1 MSDLTTSAHAKVLF
15 ARLMTHGRLRQLRLL
30 VAMEDLGS
38 IARAAASIHLSQSA
52 ATQAVG
58 DLERLLDVKLFDRH
72 ARGIRATLAGQA
84 LIAAARGT
92 LASLM
97 GAAESLSALQRG
109 ASGTLRLGAIPAASY
124 TLLPPLLE
132 VFCVDHPNVHL
143 EVKEDAGNALLPLL
157 LAEQLDAVFCRAPSS
172 LPAGFAFTPLLAD
185 DVVVIGAASHPMAG
199 KANVSL
205 QSMADSRW
213 VMPTINIEVRAIFDA
228 VVLRSFPEAQFLMVS
243 TVSVPVLEGLLQQ
256 GNAATICPRSV
267 SKGLLANPRI
277 CLLDVTLP
285 ARLPPL
291 SPLGVAYRESNPAES
306 LQNLLALASAT
317 LKGAATATGTALAG
331 PLAAPAAPAPPGPP
345 TLPAPL
351 APIPRP

>member
-1 MSDLTTSAHAKVLF
+1 MSDSTTSAHAKVLF

-30 VAMEDLGS
+30 VAIDDHGS

-72 ARGIRATLAGQA
+72 ARGIRPTTAGQA
-84 LIAAARGT
+84 IIAAARGAMAG
-92 LASLM
+92 LL

-109 ASGTLRLGAIPAASY
+109 ATGTLRLGAIPAASY

-132 VFCVDHPNVHL
+132 VFCADHPGVHL
-143 EVKEDAGNALLPLL
+143 EVKEDAGNTLLPLL
-157 LAEQLDAVFCRAPSS
+157 LAEHLDAVFCRAPPS
-172 LPAGFAFTPLLAD
+172 LPAGFTFTPLLAD
-185 DVVVIGAASHPMAG
+185 DVVVIGAATHRMAG
-199 KANVSL
+199 KPNVSI
-205 QSMADSRW
+205 QSLADSRW
-213 VMPTINIEVRAIFDA
+213 IMPTANIEVRAIFDA
-228 VVLRSFPEAQFLMVS
+228 VVLRSFPDAQFLMVS

-277 CLLDVTLP
+277 CLLDVSLP

-291 SPLGVAYRESNPAES
+291 SPLGVAYRENNTAEP
-306 LQNLLALASAT
+306 LQNLLALARTAASTMTSSTAARAT
-317 LKGAATATGTALAG
+317 PTATVATT
-331 PLAAPAAPAPPGPP
+331 PA
-345 TLPAPL
+345 TS
-351 APIPRP
+351 

>member
-30 VAMEDLGS
+30 VAMDDHGS

-72 ARGIRATLAGQA
+72 ARGIRATTAGQA
-84 LIAAARGT
+84 LIAAARGAMAG
-92 LASLM
+92 LL
-97 GAAESLSALQRG
+97 GAVESLSALQRG
-109 ASGTLRLGAIPAASY
+109 ATGTLRLGAIPAASY
-124 TLLPPLLE
+124 TVLPALLE
-132 VFCVDHPNVHL
+132 LFCADYPGVHL
-143 EVKEDAGNALLPLL
+143 EVKENAGNALLPLL
-157 LAEQLDAVFCRAPSS
+157 LAGHLDAVFCRAPPS
-172 LPAGFAFTPLLAD
+172 LPADFAFTPLLAD

-199 KANVSL
+199 KADVSL
-205 QSMADSRW
+205 ESLADSRW
-213 VMPTINIEVRAIFDA
+213 IMPTVNIEVRAIFDA
-228 VVLRSFPEAQFLMVS
+228 VVLRNFPDARFLMVS

-267 SKGLLANPRI
+267 AKGMLANPRI

-291 SPLGVAYRESNPAES
+291 SPLGVAYRETNTAEP
-306 LQNLLALASAT
+306 LQNLLALAAQSTHAT
-317 LKGAATATGTALAG
+317 TGATAPTTMI
-331 PLAAPAAPAPPGPP
+331 PRAAPAAP
-345 TLPAPL
+345 
-351 APIPRP
+351 